1 MMKHPLDW
9 TPRFEDWE
17 DRWFPADRKLLDPL
31 FSRSAARQRGYC
43 NILYPAN
50 LWCFTKLSHGFQK
63 ITSVLPGFFGH
74 NTVLFHM
81 KLRVGVQRGVSDS
94 PSQVGSVGI
103 SKSNGL
109 VMKVSA
115 VDYLAATT
123 VICTDKTGTLTEAR
137 PWWVVGHG
145 LMGKNGENAWRMGFL
160 RVNYYSFA
168 IEWIYHLASCMNLTV
183 EIVGLW

>member
-1 MMKHPLDW
+1 MKHPLDW

-17 DRWFPADRKLLDPL
+17 DPWFPADRKLLDPL

-43 NILYPAN
+43 NITYCTQLTYGVSPN
-50 LWCFTKLSHGFQK
+50 FPMVSQK
-63 ITSVLPGFFGH
+63 ITLVFYQDFLD
-74 NTVLFHM
+74 T
-81 KLRVGVQRGVSDS
+81 KVGSFPHENPTSTRGPTTGVSDS

-123 VICTDKTGTLTEAR
+123 VICTDKTGTLTEAM
-137 PWWVVGHG
+137 WAMVGHG
-145 LMGKNGENAWRMGFL
+145 GWWAMVGGGPWVDGFMVKMLGEWFFCELN
-160 RVNYYSFA
+160 YSFA
-168 IEWIYHLASCMNLTV
+168 IQ
-183 EIVGLW
+183 